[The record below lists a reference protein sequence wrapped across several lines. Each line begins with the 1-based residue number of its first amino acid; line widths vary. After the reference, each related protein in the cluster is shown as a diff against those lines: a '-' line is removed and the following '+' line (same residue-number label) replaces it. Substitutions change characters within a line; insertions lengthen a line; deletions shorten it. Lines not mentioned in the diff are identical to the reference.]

1 MAISVDTVYKTVLFI
16 LNKEQRG
23 YITPAE
29 FERLGQQAQLEIFE
43 RYFEDLNQ
51 ALRMPENDSQYA
63 NRVKNLEEKIQEM
76 EVRIT
81 LNNLSNLSSVHR
93 LGTLVY
99 STDASGLG
107 IEIQETTQHELTLI
121 NKSKLTKPTKTFPVY
136 QVRNTGS
143 ASVLQVYPEDIAE
156 NQVFIYYIPK
166 PAAPIW
172 EYTVESLGQFAW
184 TGINGGS
191 VDFSISDQDQTELIL
206 TILMYAGV
214 VIRDQ
219 NIIQAAASQV
229 AQENANQKS

>member
-29 FERLGQQAQLEIFE
+29 FNRLAEQAQLEIFE

-51 ALRMPENDSQYA
+51 ALRMPENDSEYA
-63 NRVKNLEEKIQEM
+63 NRVKTLEEKIQEM
-76 EVRIT
+76 EINADLAT
-81 LNNLSNLSSVHR
+81 ISNFDTVHR

-99 STDASGLG
+99 NVNGR
-107 IEIQETTQHELTLI
+107 EIQEVTQHELNLI
-121 NKSKLTKPTKTFPVY
+121 KKSKLTAPTESFPVY
-136 QVRNTGS
+136 QLNNNGSNIVLTIYPNTIV
-143 ASVLQVYPEDIAE
+143 ASDVDI
-156 NQVFIYYIPK
+156 NYIPK
-166 PAAPIW
+166 PVPPNWAYI
-172 EYTVESLGQFAW
+172 VESLGQFVW
-184 TGINGGS
+184 DEGNS
-191 VDFSISDQDQTELIL
+191 QNFVISDQDQTELIL

-219 NIIQAAASQV
+219 SIIQAAASQV

>member
-51 ALRMPENDSQYA
+51 ALRMPENDSEYA
-63 NRVKNLEEKIQEM
+63 NRVKVLEEKIQEM
-76 EVRIT
+76 EINADLST
-81 LNNLSNLSSVHR
+81 ISNLDVIHR

-99 STDASGLG
+99 DVNGR
-107 IEIQETTQHELTLI
+107 EIQEVTQHELNLI
-121 NKSKLTKPTKTFPVY
+121 KKSKLTAPTTAFPVY
-136 QVRNTGS
+136 KLGNNGTNIILDIYPNTIPVTDVS
-143 ASVLQVYPEDIAE
+143 I
-156 NQVFIYYIPK
+156 NYIPK
-166 PAAPIW
+166 PPPPKWAYI
-172 EYTVESLGQFAW
+172 VESLGQFTFSDSA
-184 TGINGGS
+184 GA
-191 VDFSISDQDQTELIL
+191 VDFVISDIDQTELIL